1 MSLSFERLKSEP
13 LKVRAAVLG
22 HRLFI
27 GFRLVCIDCGALCP
41 VFDVTNVEQQQSFTP
56 LSINHS
62 GQADPAV
69 LCPLGL
75 LVNASAPPEFTM
87 CNYV

>member
-1 MSLSFERLKSEP
+1 MTLSFERLKSEP
-13 LKVRAAVLG
+13 LKVPAAVLR
-22 HRLFI
+22 HRLFN
-27 GFRLVCIDCGALCP
+27 DCGALCP
-41 VFDVTNVEQQQSFTP
+41 GFDVTNVEQQQWLTP

-75 LVNASAPPEFTM
+75 PVNASAPPEFTM